1 MAVPLLSAGSYG
13 GGSFEP
19 LRVGTHG
26 ALGTASGGGRGGGGE
41 HGLLVLPLRSVQFC
55 KETRPMLGRAAQ
67 VGRPEGELG
76 HSTASGKVQTQTRAL
91 TSKGAQT
98 GPGEELYTQAEWFP
112 HCTHLA

>member
-1 MAVPLLSAGSYG
+1 MAFL
-13 GGSFEP
+13 FC
-19 LRVGTHG
+19 HCW
-26 ALGTASGGGRGGGGE
+26 
-41 HGLLVLPLRSVQFC
+41 SVQFC